1 MLNKKYHVKVQWN
14 HSVFLS
20 LLVSITFMFA
30 WKHQTELFFICAFLL
45 LAIQDRIIHT
55 VYVITLVSVI
65 IKQGYFSKEKV
76 IELESIREFDPNV
89 KMKIFGVAYTYIK
102 IVSGKKI
109 YYLRPM
115 EMKEFT
121 DQMKEVLE

>member
-14 HSVFLS
+14 HYVFLI
-20 LLVSITFMFA
+20 LLVSITLMFA
-30 WKHQTELFFICAFLL
+30 WKHQTELFFICVFLL

-55 VYVITLVSVI
+55 VYVITLVNVI

-76 IELESIREFDPNV
+76 IELKSIREFDPNV
-89 KMKIFGVAYTYIK
+89 KMKIFGAAYTYIK
-102 IVSGKKI
+102 IVSGKKT